1 MGVLLR
7 GDDSSQIKKSE
18 KKIKKT
24 PTIMAGEDRDVSMA
38 RKTGILCYWLL
49 LVLLTACSDDADC
62 RFENCRSSLS
72 RRW

>member
-1 MGVLLR
+1 MRLTHKSSTSANQTKVLLR
-7 GDDSSQIKKSE
+7 SDDSSQNKKSE

-62 RFENCRSSLS
+62 
-72 RRW
+72 